1 MADHR
6 QHTTRRRAYTTDLG
20 AVDFDTGRQTSG
32 DLGWDGVCELTT
44 VYVCDVRPVLLDPTP
59 RFDEPTVGGLTT
71 PASMRQ
77 RTLSTSSTSVTVHRK
92 SAEFL

>member
-1 MADHR
+1 MRDGRAVRYHKQHNHR

-32 DLGWDGVCELTT
+32 DLG
-44 VYVCDVRPVLLDPTP
+44 PVLLDPTP
-59 RFDEPTVGGLTT
+59 RIDEPTVGGLTT